1 MGVRLLSADPRF
13 VHPRFTLAVE
23 TFATPDGEVQR
34 PIIHHPGAV
43 AVIAQLDPGSVVLV
57 RQYRYAIR
65 RETLEIPAGTREAGE
80 DPAVTAGRE
89 LIEEAGLRAERLR
102 EVLRFLPAPGVSD
115 EETILYRA
123 DGLSPVP
130 TAREHGELVAPE
142 VVALADCA
150 RLRADGLICDAKTLI
165 ALTLLGVAYA

>member
-1 MGVRLLSADPRF
+1 MGVRLLSAEPRF
-13 VHPRFTLAVE
+13 VHPRLTLAVE

-43 AVIAQLDPGSVVLV
+43 AVIAQPEPGTLMLV

-65 RETLEIPAGTREAGE
+65 RETLEVPAGTREPGE

-89 LIEEAGLRAERLR
+89 LIEEAGLRAEHLH
-102 EVLRFLPAPGVSD
+102 ELLRFLPAPGVSD

-123 DGLSPVP
+123 EGLTPVP
-130 TAREHGELVAPE
+130 TARETGELVHPE
-142 VVALADCA
+142 IVVLSDCA
-150 RLRADGLICDAKTLI
+150 RLCADGLICDAKTLI
-165 ALTLLGVAYA
+165 ALTLLGVRYA